1 MSLLE
6 LSFEALKERR
16 LRTALTIIMV
26 MIGGS
31 LIVAV
36 NGISTGTVT
45 FVNEQFSIL
54 GANLLVVTPRGQ
66 DFEITD
72 AVIKDISRIDDV
84 LSAVPFIQQVST
96 VSSRGKSQSI
106 VVMGIDNDKL
116 KLIFPSFSLSE
127 GTIVQPSDRIGI
139 LLGYQVVYSKGEE
152 EPFTRLD
159 QTVKIHYRKT
169 VNGESVILHK
179 SFTVRGIM
187 SYIGSGL
194 VPVDQMA
201 FISIEAANTLFGRG
215 GEYDGIY
222 VITTDPELNI
232 KVSDEISEKYN
243 VNILSPK
250 TITDTIN
257 RVSSAISLFVG
268 NIAAVSLLVASV
280 GIITTLWTSMLERIR
295 EIGILKAIGF
305 SNRKILTLF
314 LNEAIIIGLIGG
326 SVGLIF
332 GVFLAYI
339 LKSFFQGEFAM
350 INPIFLPETFIN
362 TWLLCLGLSAIAGF
376 YPAWRA
382 SKLEAVSCL
391 RHE

>member
-1 MSLLE
+1 
-6 LSFEALKERR
+6 
-16 LRTALTIIMV
+16 
-26 MIGGS
+26 

-45 FVNEQFSIL
+45 FVNEQFSFL

-187 SYIGSGL
+187 SYIGSGV

-222 VITTDPELNI
+222 VITTDPGLNI

-332 GVFLAYI
+332 GVFLSYI
-339 LKSFFQGEFAM
+339 MKSFFQGEFAM